1 MPSNPCPALFGLGA
15 LLLAA
20 CSSPPSAAPPGPT
33 TPREDLCPEG
43 FADCDGDSDNGCE
56 AALLTSVESCGAC
69 DARCAGGDGATALC
83 AAGACTL
90 ACDAGRA
97 DCDGDGRNGCEALVA
112 EDPRHC
118 GACGVTCA
126 DACWNGTCDAAV
138 LAGELRLPTFL
149 RMDATGLYWTNQGSG
164 DAPDGSV
171 MRLDPGGGTP
181 VALAPEQELPGP
193 LALDEAAVYFAHAR
207 GLAAVPKAGGEV
219 TELAPDTRGVTAL
232 AVDKGALYWVEAGTP
247 PAFEDG
253 GLFTLPLG
261 AEPGAAKVMLAAI
274 PGAASG
280 VALDAG
286 HVYVTARGTGA
297 ADGAIYRVA
306 RDAAPPSAPER
317 LHEALV
323 APRALQARGGALWLI
338 EGRGIATFSP
348 GGPLRRVVP
357 DLPQIPAQLA
367 FDDARVFWTTA
378 READGQVQ
386 SARLDGSDLATHARN
401 LSYPWGI
408 AVDGTN
414 VYFSLAWN
422 GGPAT
427 GALVRGPKGP

>member
-1 MPSNPCPALFGLGA
+1 MPSNHCHALFGLGA

-20 CSSPPSAAPPGPT
+20 CSSPPSAAPPGRTEPH
-33 TPREDLCPEG
+33 EDLCPEG
-43 FADCDGDSDNGCE
+43 FADCDGVSDNGCE

-69 DARCAGGDGATALC
+69 GARCAGGDGATALC
-83 AAGACTL
+83 SAGACTL

-97 DCDGDGRNGCEALVA
+97 DCDGDGSNGCEVLVA

-118 GACGVTCA
+118 GACVVTCA

-164 DAPDGSV
+164 DPPDGSV

-181 VALAPEQELPGP
+181 AALAAEQELPGP
-193 LALDEAAVYFAHAR
+193 LALDEATVYFAHAR

-219 TELAPDTRGVTAL
+219 TELAPDARGVTAL
-232 AVDKGALYWVEAGTP
+232 AVDQGALYWVEAGTP

-253 GLFTLPLG
+253 GLFMLPLG
-261 AEPGAAKVMLAAI
+261 PEPGAAKVMLAAI
-274 PGAASG
+274 PGVASG

-286 HVYVTARGTGA
+286 HVYVA
-297 ADGAIYRVA
+297 AQRADAAGGAIFRVA

-323 APRALQARGGALWLI
+323 APRGLEARGGALWLI

-348 GGPLRRVVP
+348 GGPLRRVVQ

-427 GALVRGPKGP
+427 GALVRRPKGP